1 MYLGRDA
8 VISGTSP
15 LVRIRTKMSIAL
27 SKQEIKIQ
35 KESFESVES
44 LFLNQEFALNWNCL
58 FVLPVWLKTWWDA
71 FGGHQDPEILTGY
84 CHGKLI
90 GLAPLRVDEKT
101 ARFIG
106 SENVCDYQDM
116 VVTPNHHQEF
126 LEAVLSYLK
135 KKGVRSLELG
145 ALKPDSVSLK
155 ELPNVAKRM
164 GHTVVREWAGVGS
177 EIALPGTWESYLQMI
192 GGKQRHEIRRKLRR
206 LDEAGHVRFRVIKR
220 LEEISEHMDIFFSLF
235 KASRSDK
242 NEFLT
247 DAMLSF
253 FLKLAQHMA
262 QYGFFRMCFLDID
275 RVPVAAVMCFDYND
289 TIFLYNNGYDPRFG
303 NLSVGLLSKVY
314 SIRNSIE
321 QKRPRY
327 DLLKGNEVY
336 KKRLG
341 STPVPLYRL
350 KIDLGGV
357 TVESTR

>member
-1 MYLGRDA
+1 M
-8 VISGTSP
+8 P
-15 LVRIRTKMSIAL
+15 IAL
-27 SKQEIKIQ
+27 KKKEIKI
-35 KESFESVES
+35 KTESFERFES
-44 LFLNQEFALNWNCL
+44 FFLNQEFALNWNCL
-58 FVLPVWLKTWWDA
+58 FVLPVWLKTWWDT

-84 CHGKLI
+84 CDGKLI

-126 LEAVLSYLK
+126 LEALLSYLK
-135 KKGVRSLELG
+135 KKEVGSLELD
-145 ALKPDSVSLK
+145 ALRPDSVSLK
-155 ELPNVAKRM
+155 ELPNIAKRM
-164 GHTVVREWAGVGS
+164 GHTVVCDSVGVGS
-177 EIALPGTWESYLQMI
+177 EIELPSTWESYLQMI

-220 LEEISEHMDIFFSLF
+220 PEEISEHMDIFFSLF
-235 KASRSDK
+235 KASRPDK
-242 NEFLT
+242 NEFMT

-253 FLKLAQHMA
+253 FLKLAQNMA
-262 QYGFFRMCFLDID
+262 QHGFFRMSFLDID
-275 RVPVAAVMCFDYND
+275 RVPAAGVMCFDYNN
-289 TIFLYNNGYDPRFG
+289 TIFLYNNGYDPQFG
-303 NLSVGLLSKVY
+303 KLSVGLISKVY
-314 SIRNSIE
+314 SIRDSIE

-350 KIDLGGV
+350 KIDLEGV
-357 TVESTR
+357 TVGSIK